1 MKQALRQRQGASRGV
16 SVSPEAFLPRFD
28 VDGGLELPGTEWPDL
43 DRLEP
48 MGLAHFV
55 REALDCMDDDVRA
68 AFVLCDLVEL
78 PVEDAAQA
86 ISPAVVNALARLTGK
101 RYRALPLVTI

>member
-1 MKQALRQRQGASRGV
+1 VAIAARSMRDPTTWRLRRSCRSSHG
-16 SVSPEAFLPRFD
+16 
-28 VDGGLELPGTEWPDL
+28 
-43 DRLEP
+43 
-48 MGLAHFV
+48 H
-55 REALDCMDDDVRA
+55 VRA